1 MKILVTNDDGIYAP
15 GLWAAVEALAG
26 MAEVVVVA
34 PDREQSGTGTAVTL
48 NEPIRAV
55 EIVPMVEG
63 TKTFAVEGTPADAVI
78 LALETLVGEVD
89 LVVAGINSGAN
100 LGADVMISGTV
111 GAALQGYNRG
121 IQSIAISVASL
132 RNVRFDSAAAVL
144 ASLAQQVA
152 EGAVSA
158 TVLLNVNVPPMIR
171 EDITGVDVTRLAGRR
186 YADTVKLG
194 DDGKR
199 PYYWI
204 TRTRPAWNVEEGT
217 DVWSVRHRRISVTPL
232 NTDITA
238 EAVLTDVQGLIEQV
252 QPLFEPKAG

>member
-15 GLWAAVEALAG
+15 GLWAVVEALSK

-48 NEPIRAV
+48 NAPVRAV
-55 EIVPMVEG
+55 EIVPTVAG

-100 LGADVMISGTV
+100 LGEDVLISGTV
-111 GAALQGYNRG
+111 GAALQGYHRG
-121 IQSIAISVASL
+121 IHSIAVSVASL
-132 RNVRFDSAAAVL
+132 RNAHFEAAATVL
-144 ASLAQQVA
+144 VALAKQVVDGSMPTTA
-152 EGAVSA
+152 
-158 TVLLNVNVPPMIR
+158 LLNVNVPPVAS
-171 EDITGVDVTRLAGRR
+171 DDVKGVDVTRLAGRR
-186 YADTVKLG
+186 YADTVRLG

-204 TRTRPAWNVEEGT
+204 TRTRPAWDMEEGT
-217 DVWSVRHRRISVTPL
+217 DVWPVRHRRISVTPL
-232 NTDITA
+232 STDITA
-238 EAVLTDVQGLIEQV
+238 EAALPDVRDLIGRV
-252 QPLFEPKAG
+252 QPLFEPKTG